1 MKPGAVEQLLL
12 QHAYFKIKADSSTV
26 DKKPLSVMLVDDETE
41 RALLVE
47 QALAQHGYQVV
58 CQLSSTASLRY
69 HVERVQPDII
79 IIDMDSPDRDTL
91 EHMTVISQHN
101 PRPIVFFANHDDNPD
116 SIKLAIQAGVS
127 AYIVDGLTAKRVKP
141 IIDVAVARFNEFQ
154 QLRHQLH
161 NSQSQLAEQQLID
174 KAKRLLIKKQQMDEA
189 KAFSTL
195 RKLAMD
201 RQQKMAD
208 VAKDVIAILEAL

>member
-1 MKPGAVEQLLL
+1 
-12 QHAYFKIKADSSTV
+12 
-26 DKKPLSVMLVDDETE
+26 MLVDDETD

-47 QALAQHGYQVV
+47 QTLAQHGYQVV
-58 CQLSSTASLRY
+58 CRLTSTAALRY

-101 PRPIVFFANHDDNPD
+101 PRPIVFFAGHDDSQD

-154 QLRHQLH
+154 QLRQQLH
-161 NSQSQLAEQQLID
+161 SSQNQLAEQQLID
-174 KAKRLLIKKQQMDEA
+174 KAKRLLMKKQQMDEA
-189 KAFSTL
+189 KAFNTL

-201 RQQKMAD
+201 RQQKMAE
-208 VAKDVIAILEAL
+208 VAKDVITILEAL

>member
-1 MKPGAVEQLLL
+1 MLHSRYNKAM
-12 QHAYFKIKADSSTV
+12 ADSSTV
-26 DKKPLSVMLVDDETE
+26 DKTPLSVMLVDDETD

-58 CQLSSTASLRY
+58 CRLTSTAALRY

-101 PRPIVFFANHDDNPD
+101 PRPIVFFAGPNDNPDSAD

-154 QLRHQLH
+154 QLRQQLH
-161 NSQSQLAEQQLID
+161 SSQNQLAEQQLID

-201 RQQKMAD
+201 RQQKMAE
-208 VAKDVIAILEAL
+208 VAKDVITILEAL